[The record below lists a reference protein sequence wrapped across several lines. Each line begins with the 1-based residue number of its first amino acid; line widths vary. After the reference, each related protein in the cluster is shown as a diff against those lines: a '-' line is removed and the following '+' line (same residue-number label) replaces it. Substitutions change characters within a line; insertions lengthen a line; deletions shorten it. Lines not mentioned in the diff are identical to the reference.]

1 MSYSRFLEYLDK
13 DKVKKVDLFEN
24 GTIAIVEAVS
34 PELGNRVQRVW
45 VQLPG
50 LSQELLQKFREKNI
64 DFAVHNAQEDSGS
77 LLFNL
82 IGNLAFPLILIG
94 GLFLLSRRS
103 SGGMGGPGG
112 PGFPLAFGQ
121 SKAKFQ
127 MEPNTGVTFDD
138 VAGVDEAKQDFME
151 VVEFLKKPERFTAV
165 GARIPKG
172 VLVVGPPGTGKTL
185 LAKAIAGEAGVP
197 FFSISGSEF
206 VEMFVGVG
214 ASRVGDLFKKAKE
227 NAPCIVFVDEIDAVG
242 RQRGTGI
249 GEGNDE
255 REQTLNQLLTEMD
268 GFEGNTGIIVIAATN
283 RADILGSAL
292 LRPGRFDRQVTVDVP
307 DIRGRTEILKVHGSN
322 KKFDADV
329 SLEVIA
335 MRTPGFSG
343 ADLANLLNEAA
354 ILAGRRGKSAISSK
368 EIDDSI
374 DRIVAGMEGTV
385 MTDGK
390 SKSLVAYH
398 EVGHAICGTL
408 TPGHDPVQKVT
419 LIPRELLVDL
429 VERAAEEVIFGEP
442 DVTTGAAGDLQQ
454 ITGLA
459 KQMVTTF
466 GMSEIGPWS
475 LMESSAQSADVTMR
489 MMARNSMSEKLAED
503 IDTAVKRLSDR
514 AYEIALTHIRNNREA
529 IDKIVEILLEKE
541 TITGE
546 EFRAILSE
554 FVEIPAENRVIK
566 PSQPKCMG
574 LSKSCVRPLTPTP
587 LRFLSTNTSKT
598 PNEFTNLCSKGRL
611 NEAFESFTSEIW
623 SDPSLFSHLLQR
635 CIHTQS
641 LSLLKHL
648 HSLIITSGSSSEK
661 FVSNHL
667 VNAYAKIGELSTA
680 VTLFDVMPRKNIMSC
695 NILIGGFIQNGDL
708 ESARQVFGEMPERN
722 VATWNAMVAGMTQ
735 FEFNEE
741 GLSLISQMHGLGFML
756 DEFTLGSVLR
766 GCAGLKD
773 LNAGMQ
779 VHGYVVKSG
788 FEFNL
793 VVGSSLAHMYMK
805 SGSLGEGERVIKAMP
820 IRNVVAC
827 NTLIAGRAQKGF
839 SEGALDQYNMM
850 KMAGFRPD
858 KIMFVSVI
866 SSCSELAT
874 LGQGQQIHAEAIKTG
889 ASTVV
894 GVISSLISMY
904 SRCGCLDESVKA
916 FLEREEADVVLWSS
930 MIAAYGFHGKGE
942 EAIELFNW
950 MDQVGLDA
958 NDITFLSLL
967 YACSHCG
974 LKDKGLQF
982 FNLMIEK
989 YGLEP
994 RLEHYTCVVDLLGR
1008 SGCLE
1013 EAEGFIRTMPV
1024 KKDAIIW
1031 M

>member
-1 MSYSRFLEYLDK
+1 MAASAVYITSNKIPTRSGKPSLTKEIYGKHLTTSAGILPLSRVFRSVSTTASLDQKLHKGRRGFLKLLGNVGLGLPVLVSGGNAYADEQGVSSSRMSYSRFLEYLDK
-13 DKVKKVDLFEN
+13 DRVKKVDLFEN

-34 PELGNRVQRVW
+34 PELGNRVQRVR

-50 LSQELLQKFREKNI
+50 LSQELLQKLREKNI
-64 DFAVHNAQEDSGS
+64 DFAAHNAQEDSGS

-103 SGGMGGPGG
+103 SGGLGGPGG

-172 VLVVGPPGTGKTL
+172 VLLIGPPGTGKTL

-214 ASRVGDLFKKAKE
+214 ASRVRDLFKKAKE

-249 GEGNDE
+249 GGGNDE

-283 RADILGSAL
+283 RADILDSAL

-307 DIRGRTEILKVHGSN
+307 DVRGRTEILKVHASN
-322 KKFDADV
+322 KKFDGDV
-329 SLEVIA
+329 SLDVIA

-354 ILAGRRGKSAISSK
+354 ILAGRRGKTAISSK

-419 LIPRELLVDL
+419 LIPRGQARGLTWFIPTDDPTLISKQQLFARIVGGL
-429 VERAAEEVIFGEP
+429 GGRAAEDVIFGEP
-442 DVTTGAAGDLQQ
+442 EVTTGAAGDLQQ

-475 LMESSAQSADVTMR
+475 LMDSSAQSADVIMR

-503 IDTAVKRLSDR
+503 IDAAVKRISDK
-514 AYEIALTHIRNNREA
+514 AYEIALSHIRNNREA
-529 IDKIVEILLEKE
+529 IDKIVEVLLEKE
-541 TITGE
+541 TLSGD

-554 FVEIPAENRVIK
+554 FVEIPVENRV
-566 PSQPKCMG
+566 P
-574 LSKSCVRPLTPTP
+574 PTAP
-587 LRFLSTNTSKT
+587 
-598 PNEFTNLCSKGRL
+598 
-611 NEAFESFTSEIW
+611 A
-623 SDPSLFSHLLQR
+623 
-635 CIHTQS
+635 
-641 LSLLKHL
+641 
-648 HSLIITSGSSSEK
+648 
-661 FVSNHL
+661 
-667 VNAYAKIGELSTA
+667 
-680 VTLFDVMPRKNIMSC
+680 
-695 NILIGGFIQNGDL
+695 
-708 ESARQVFGEMPERN
+708 
-722 VATWNAMVAGMTQ
+722 
-735 FEFNEE
+735 
-741 GLSLISQMHGLGFML
+741 
-756 DEFTLGSVLR
+756 
-766 GCAGLKD
+766 
-773 LNAGMQ
+773 
-779 VHGYVVKSG
+779 
-788 FEFNL
+788 
-793 VVGSSLAHMYMK
+793 
-805 SGSLGEGERVIKAMP
+805 
-820 IRNVVAC
+820 
-827 NTLIAGRAQKGF
+827 
-839 SEGALDQYNMM
+839 
-850 KMAGFRPD
+850 
-858 KIMFVSVI
+858 
-866 SSCSELAT
+866 
-874 LGQGQQIHAEAIKTG
+874 
-889 ASTVV
+889 
-894 GVISSLISMY
+894 
-904 SRCGCLDESVKA
+904 
-916 FLEREEADVVLWSS
+916 
-930 MIAAYGFHGKGE
+930 
-942 EAIELFNW
+942 
-950 MDQVGLDA
+950 
-958 NDITFLSLL
+958 
-967 YACSHCG
+967 
-974 LKDKGLQF
+974 
-982 FNLMIEK
+982 
-989 YGLEP
+989 
-994 RLEHYTCVVDLLGR
+994 
-1008 SGCLE
+1008 
-1013 EAEGFIRTMPV
+1013 PV
-1024 KKDAIIW
+1024 PV
-1031 M
+1031 